1 MFELFLNPANVAIGG
16 ALMASPILI
25 HLLNRLRYRRVA
37 WAAMEFLL
45 KSEKR
50 ARRRLIIEQLLLL
63 ALRILLVLLA
73 ALLVARFL
81 GFTWAGFQAKNSVHV
96 AILDDRLSMSDHWKG
111 EDGKP
116 ITSFQFGKQVLAREI
131 SRVLAQARTP
141 GKLIVLLSSD
151 PNSALEYRLGEES
164 LRQMSSDLAKVEHA
178 SWRHLDLGPGME
190 ASRATFDRFP
200 DTNHYLHV
208 VSDFRQG
215 HWSEAESVSFRH
227 QLETLSNRR
236 VKINLMDVAH
246 PFRSETQKLP
256 LYHDNLAIVELRPET
271 RVAAEG
277 MPVQFTVTVANYS
290 ASERKNVRVT
300 VKVNGVERL
309 EGSVPL
315 PSVPPGRT
323 QGSFQIALTQPGF
336 QEISANLED
345 EEAGLEADNTR
356 YAVVEVRRQVPVLVI
371 DGDPANGDKPGGDTY
386 HLRALFGSARGYE
399 VIRGGTAELERP
411 RLDQFPSI
419 YLLNVRELNDR
430 ARRNLEEY
438 ARDGGGVV
446 FFLGDR
452 ANTSFYNKLYADGAG
467 LFPAPLA
474 DRAVSAPSD
483 DERQQRLAR
492 NLAEPHAQLLIRDP
506 NHPIFAE
513 IAASPEYFD
522 YLTVDRYF
530 PVNRR
535 HWDLAAAHAQE
546 LATLPNERPVS
557 DYAAAAEDLLRALPV
572 DESRFSRFRPALERA
587 RQAIREALTG
597 KSLPGVAVAF
607 QNLLQPPS
615 DTGQNGLAEFWK
627 SPDSSVQSLRE
638 RLDRFR
644 QTIQYGDPLVVA
656 RTFGRGR
663 CVAFLTT
670 AGRAWNDW
678 AGGSPASVT
687 YPVVMLDLQKYMTG
701 IDRLATQTVGSTID
715 IEADGTRFEP
725 RMHAWRLSPGQRA
738 GAAVNRAA
746 EESIDLGDHAGNLS
760 GSRLAFMF
768 ERTGEPGVY
777 RFDLTSRPDSA
788 SAGKPESRAV
798 AVNVDTD
805 HESDLRRA
813 ASDDLERFGRVM
825 SPAFGSFTDSIERP
839 SDFSE
844 SPWFYLIFLAVL
856 LAEQALA
863 VHLSFHHAEGTTA
876 KAIGQVPR
884 RPVTA

>member
-16 ALMASPILI
+16 ALVASPILI

-50 ARRRLIIEQLLLL
+50 TRRRLIIEQLLLL
-63 ALRILLVLLA
+63 ALRILLVLMA

-81 GFTWAGFQAKNSVHV
+81 GFTWAGFQAKNSIHV

-116 ITSFQFGKQVLAREI
+116 ITSFQLGKQVLAREM
-131 SRVLAQARTP
+131 SKVLAQARTP

-151 PNSALEYRLGEES
+151 PNSSIEYRLGEES

-178 SWRHLDLGPGME
+178 SWRHLVLGPSIETAQAM
-190 ASRATFDRFP
+190 FDRFP

-215 HWSEAESVSFRH
+215 HWSEAESTSFRN
-227 QLETLSNRR
+227 QLQSLSNRR

-277 MPVQFTVTVANYS
+277 MPVQFAVTVANYS

-336 QEISANLED
+336 QEITANLED

-356 YAVVEVRRQVPVLVI
+356 YAVVEVRRQVPILVI
-371 DGDPANGDKPGGDTY
+371 DGDPVNGDKPGGDTY

-419 YLLNVRELNDR
+419 YLLNVRELNAR
-430 ARRNLEEY
+430 ARQNLEEY
-438 ARDGGGVV
+438 AREGGGVV

-452 ANTSFYNKLYADGAG
+452 VNAGFYNKLYGDGAG

-483 DERQQRLAR
+483 EERQQRLAR
-492 NLAEPHAQLLIRDP
+492 NLADPHAQLLIRDP
-506 NHPIFAE
+506 SQPIFAE
-513 IAASPEYFD
+513 IARSPEYFE
-522 YLTVDRYF
+522 YLTIDRYY

-535 HWDLAAAHAQE
+535 RWDATAAHAEE

-557 DYAAAAEDLLRALPV
+557 DYAAAAEELLRALPFE
-572 DESRFSRFRPALERA
+572 DARFSRFRPALERG
-587 RQAIREALTG
+587 RQAVREALTG
-597 KSLPGVAVAF
+597 KSLSGVALAF
-607 QNLLQPPS
+607 QNLLYPPS
-615 DTGQNGLAEFWK
+615 DTGQDGLTEFWK
-627 SPDSSVQSLRE
+627 SPNSSVQSLRE

-656 RTFGRGR
+656 KTFGRGR

-701 IDRLATQTVGSTID
+701 IDRLQAQTVASTID
-715 IEADGTRFEP
+715 LQTDGTRFEP
-725 RMHAWRLSPGQRA
+725 RLHAWRLSA
-738 GAAVNRAA
+738 GPAAPAAPNRSEGGA
-746 EESIDLGDHAGNLS
+746 IDLGEHAGSLN
-760 GSRLAFMF
+760 GSRLAFTF

-777 RFDLTSRPDSA
+777 RFDLTPRPDTA
-788 SAGKPESRAV
+788 SAGKPESRVV
-798 AVNVDTD
+798 AVNVDTE

-813 ASDDLERFGRVM
+813 GSDDLERFGRLM
-825 SPAFGSFTDSIERP
+825 SPVFGSFTDSIERP

-844 SPWFYLIFLAVL
+844 SPWFYLLFLAL
-856 LAEQALA
+856 LVAEQALA
-863 VHLSFHHAEGTTA
+863 VHLSFHHAEESNVG
-876 KAIGQVPR
+876 GQVGR
-884 RPVTA
+884 RPVAA